1 MEELVSFIKP
11 FCHIS
16 QVPVTLYDN
25 KGEVQWECGSEMK
38 ICGYF
43 GNYRLDC
50 KKTLKSSAKIASQLG
65 EPYIFLCP
73 AGLVNIAMTLII
85 DGENRGTMIA
95 GPIAMGKNRENVIRN
110 LMRNTIYSPDIYPKL
125 TVFIS
130 EMKIYTPKDVEYLT
144 SLFNSTVLSST
155 ITNDD
160 YRKINDNYKEQA
172 SVGERIQVYK
182 KNNRQMDYPQHL
194 EEELLLA
201 VKNGDNKAAQEIL
214 QSLLDRISLIESGNL
229 SFIKVRV
236 LGICA
241 MLSRIS
247 SKQGASYKIT
257 YKEIENMDMLNNA
270 ESFKDLRILSA
281 KIIENFAAN
290 ISSQLYLGTSVI
302 ISKAIKYVNE
312 NYMNKITLKT
322 AAEKLH
328 TNHSYLSTLFKKEVG
343 VGFIDYLNDIRIK
356 RSQDLLVSTNLS
368 LVEIAMKSGFD
379 SQSYFTKTFKK
390 KYDITPSEYRKTN
403 RTL

>member
-1 MEELVSFIKP
+1 LKELESYIKP

-16 QVPVTLYDN
+16 QVPVTLYDD
-25 KGEVQWECGSEMK
+25 KGEVQWECCTEKK

-43 GNYRLDC
+43 GNYKLDC

-73 AGLVNIAMTLII
+73 AGLVNIAMSLII
-85 DGENRGTMIA
+85 KGDNRGTMIA
-95 GPIAMGKNRENVIRN
+95 GPIAMGKNRENIIRN
-110 LMRNTIYSPDIYPKL
+110 LIKNTIYSPDIYPKL
-125 TVFIS
+125 TVFLS

-144 SLFNSTVLSST
+144 SLFNSTILSST

-172 SVGERIQVYK
+172 SVGERIQIYK
-182 KNNRQMDYPQHL
+182 KNKRQMDYPQHL
-194 EEELLLA
+194 EEELLLM
-201 VKNGDNKAAQEIL
+201 VKNGDNKGAQKTL
-214 QSLLDRISLIESGNL
+214 QSLLDQISLIESGNL

-247 SKQGASYKIT
+247 SKQDALYKIS

-270 ESFKDLRILSA
+270 ESFKDLSTLSS
-281 KIIENFAAN
+281 KIIESFTTN
-290 ISSQLYLGTSVI
+290 ISSQLYTGNSSI
-302 ISKAIKYVNE
+302 ISKAAKYINE

-322 AAEKLH
+322 VAEELH

-343 VGFIDYLNDIRIK
+343 IGFIDYLNDIRIK

-368 LVEIAMKSGFD
+368 LVEIAMRSGFD

-390 KYDITPSEYRKTN
+390 KYDITPSEYRKIN

>member
-1 MEELVSFIKP
+1 MKELESYIKP

-16 QVPVTLYDN
+16 QVPVTLYDD
-25 KGEVQWECGSEMK
+25 KGEVQWECCTEKK

-43 GNYRLDC
+43 GNYKLDC

-73 AGLVNIAMTLII
+73 AGLVNIAMSLII
-85 DGENRGTMIA
+85 KGDNRGTMIA
-95 GPIAMGKNRENVIRN
+95 GPIAMGKNRENIIRN
-110 LMRNTIYSPDIYPKL
+110 LIKNTIYSPDIYPKL
-125 TVFIS
+125 TVFLS

-144 SLFNSTVLSST
+144 SLFNSTILSST

-172 SVGERIQVYK
+172 SVGERIQIYK
-182 KNNRQMDYPQHL
+182 KNKRQMDYPQHL
-194 EEELLLA
+194 EEELLLM
-201 VKNGDNKAAQEIL
+201 VKNGDNKGAQKTL
-214 QSLLDRISLIESGNL
+214 QSLLDQISLIESGNL

-247 SKQGASYKIT
+247 SKQDALYKIS

-270 ESFKDLRILSA
+270 ESFKDLSTLSS
-281 KIIENFAAN
+281 KIIESFTTN
-290 ISSQLYLGTSVI
+290 ISSQLYTGNSSI
-302 ISKAIKYVNE
+302 ISKAAKYINE

-322 AAEKLH
+322 VAEELH

-343 VGFIDYLNDIRIK
+343 IGFIDYLNDIRIK

-368 LVEIAMKSGFD
+368 LVEIAMRSGFD

-390 KYDITPSEYRKTN
+390 KYDITPSEYRKIN